1 MGSDPSTQ
9 KEVTVMSSVRPAYR
23 LLSVFAALLLLLT
36 SLTACSGGITR
47 EEAKTAMDALLTA
60 LDNENY
66 AEAAA
71 LYHPDAAMSEE
82 LLAAFAEQVKTKV
95 GIDLTEGAVV
105 EKITGMSSSYY
116 DSNVDGSRYA
126 LTARIQAGDKTA
138 SLTVE
143 VIRNDRGYG
152 IFTVECNP

>member
-1 MGSDPSTQ
+1 MNRT
-9 KEVTVMSSVRPAYR
+9 KTATRV
-23 LLSVFAALLLLLT
+23 LSILAALCLLLA

-47 EEAKTAMDALLTA
+47 EEAKTAMDALLAA

-71 LYHPDAAMSEE
+71 LYHPDAAMTEE

-105 EKITGMSSSYY
+105 EKITGMSASYY
-116 DSNVDGSRYA
+116 DSTVGGSRYA
-126 LTARIQAGDKTA
+126 LTAKIKAGDKTA
-138 SLTVE
+138 DLTVE

-152 IFTVECNP
+152 IFQVECNP

>member
-1 MGSDPSTQ
+1 MNRT
-9 KEVTVMSSVRPAYR
+9 KTATRI
-23 LLSVFAALLLLLT
+23 LSVLAALFLLLA
-36 SLTACSGGITR
+36 SLTACSGGVTR
-47 EEAKTAMDALLTA
+47 EETKTAMDALLTA

-71 LYHPDAAMSEE
+71 LYHPDAAMSEN

-126 LTARIQAGDKTA
+126 LTARIKAGDKTA

-152 IFTVECNP
+152 IFQVECNP

>member
-1 MGSDPSTQ
+1 MNRT
-9 KEVTVMSSVRPAYR
+9 KTATRI
-23 LLSVFAALLLLLT
+23 LSVLAALFLLLA

-47 EEAKTAMDALLTA
+47 EEAQTAMDALLTA

-71 LYHPDAAMSEE
+71 LYHPDAAMTED
-82 LLAAFAEQVKTKV
+82 LLAAFAGQIKTKV

-116 DSNVDGSRYA
+116 DSNVDGSRYV
-126 LTARIQAGDKTA
+126 LTARIKAGDKTA

-152 IFTVECNP
+152 IFQVECNP

>member
-1 MGSDPSTQ
+1 MNRT
-9 KEVTVMSSVRPAYR
+9 KTATRV
-23 LLSVFAALLLLLT
+23 LSVFAALCLLLA

-47 EEAKTAMDALLTA
+47 EEVKTAMDSLLVA
-60 LDNENY
+60 LDDENY

-71 LYHPDAAMSEE
+71 LYHPDAAMTED
-82 LLAAFAEQVKTKV
+82 LLIAFAEQVKTKV

-116 DSNVDGSRYA
+116 DSTVGGSRYV
-126 LTARIQAGDKTA
+126 LTARIKAGDKTA
-138 SLTVE
+138 SLAVE

-152 IFTVECNP
+152 IFQVECNP

>member
-1 MGSDPSTQ
+1 M
-9 KEVTVMSSVRPAYR
+9 YR
-23 LLSVFAALLLLLT
+23 TKTATRGLSILAALCLLLT
-36 SLTACSGGITR
+36 SLTACSGGVTR
-47 EEAKTAMDALLTA
+47 EETQTAMDSLLTA

-71 LYHPDAAMSEE
+71 LYHPDAAMTED

-95 GIDLTEGAVV
+95 GIDLTEGAVA

-126 LTARIQAGDKTA
+126 LTAKIKAGDKTA
-138 SLTVE
+138 DLTVE

-152 IFTVECNP
+152 IFKVECNP

>member
-1 MGSDPSTQ
+1 MNQTKAVP
-9 KEVTVMSSVRPAYR
+9 RI
-23 LLSVFAALLLLLT
+23 LSVLAALLLLLT

-47 EEAKTAMDALLTA
+47 EEAKTAMDSLLTA

-71 LYHPDAAMSEE
+71 LYHPDAAMTEE
-82 LLAAFAEQVKTKV
+82 LLAALAEQVKTKV
-95 GIDLTEGAVV
+95 GIDLTEGATV
-105 EKITGMSSSYY
+105 EKITGISSSYY
-116 DSNVDGSRYA
+116 DSTVGGSRYE
-126 LTARIQAGDKTA
+126 LTAKIKAGDKTA

-152 IFTVECNP
+152 IFKVECNP

>member
-1 MGSDPSTQ
+1 MNRT
-9 KEVTVMSSVRPAYR
+9 KTATRI
-23 LLSVFAALLLLLT
+23 LSVLAALLLLLT
-36 SLTACSGGITR
+36 SLTACEGGVTR
-47 EEAKTAMDALLTA
+47 EEARGAMDALLAA

-66 AEAAA
+66 TEAAA
-71 LYHPDAAMSEE
+71 LYHPDAAMSEN

-143 VIRNDRGYG
+143 VIRNDKGYG
-152 IFTVECNP
+152 IFQVECNP

>member
-1 MGSDPSTQ
+1 MNRT
-9 KEVTVMSSVRPAYR
+9 KTATRI
-23 LLSVFAALLLLLT
+23 LSVLAALLLLLT
-36 SLTACSGGITR
+36 SLTACEGGVTR
-47 EEAKTAMDALLTA
+47 EEARGAMDALLAA
-60 LDNENY
+60 LGNEDY

-71 LYHPDAAMSEE
+71 LYHPDAAMTED

-116 DSNVDGSRYA
+116 DSNVGGSRYA
-126 LTARIQAGDKTA
+126 LTARIKAGDKTA

-143 VIRNDRGYG
+143 VIRNDKGYG
-152 IFTVECNP
+152 IFQVECNP

>member
-1 MGSDPSTQ
+1 MNRT
-9 KEVTVMSSVRPAYR
+9 KTATRI
-23 LLSVFAALLLLLT
+23 LSILAALCLLLA
-36 SLTACSGGITR
+36 SLTACSGSITR
-47 EEAKTAMDALLTA
+47 EEAKTAMDSLLSALN
-60 LDNENY
+60 NENY

-71 LYHPDAAMSEE
+71 LYHPDAAMTEE

-116 DSNVDGSRYA
+116 DSTVDGSRYA
-126 LTARIQAGDKTA
+126 LTARIKAGDKTA
-138 SLTVE
+138 DLTVE

-152 IFTVECNP
+152 IFKVECNP

>member
-1 MGSDPSTQ
+1 M
-9 KEVTVMSSVRPAYR
+9 YR
-23 LLSVFAALLLLLT
+23 TKTATRGLSILAALCLLLT
-36 SLTACSGGITR
+36 SLTACSGGVTR
-47 EEAKTAMDALLTA
+47 EETQTAMDSLLTA

-71 LYHPDAAMSEE
+71 LYHPDAAMTED
-82 LLAAFAEQVKTKV
+82 LLATFAEEVKTKV

-105 EKITGMSSSYY
+105 EKITSISTSYY

-126 LTARIQAGDKTA
+126 LTAKIKAGDKTA

-152 IFTVECNP
+152 IFKVECNP

>member
-1 MGSDPSTQ
+1 M
-9 KEVTVMSSVRPAYR
+9 YR
-23 LLSVFAALLLLLT
+23 TKTATRGLSILAALCLLLT
-36 SLTACSGGITR
+36 SLTACSGGVTR
-47 EEAKTAMDALLTA
+47 EETQTAMDSLLTA

-71 LYHPDAAMSEE
+71 LYHPDAAMTED
-82 LLAAFAEQVKTKV
+82 LLATFAEEVKTKV
-95 GIDLTEGAVV
+95 GIDLTEGAAA
-105 EKITGMSSSYY
+105 EKITGISTSYY

-126 LTARIQAGDKTA
+126 LTAKIKAGDKTA

-152 IFTVECNP
+152 IFKVECNP

>member
-1 MGSDPSTQ
+1 
-9 KEVTVMSSVRPAYR
+9 MSSVRPACR
-23 LLSVFAALLLLLT
+23 LLSVFAALLLLLA

-47 EEAKTAMDALLTA
+47 EEAKTAMDSLLSA

-71 LYHPDAAMSEE
+71 LYHPDAAMTED
-82 LLAAFAEQVKTKV
+82 LLIAFAEQVKTKV

-116 DSNVDGSRYA
+116 DSNVDGSFYA
-126 LTARIQAGDKTA
+126 LTARIKAGDKTA
-138 SLTVE
+138 DLTVE

-152 IFTVECNP
+152 IFKVECNP

>member
-1 MGSDPSTQ
+1 M
-9 KEVTVMSSVRPAYR
+9 YR
-23 LLSVFAALLLLLT
+23 TKTTTRILSALAALLLLLA
-36 SLTACSGGITR
+36 SLTACSGGVTR
-47 EEAKTAMDALLTA
+47 EETQTAMDSLLSA

-71 LYHPDAAMSEE
+71 LYHPDAAMSED

-105 EKITGMSSSYY
+105 EKITGISSSYY

-126 LTARIQAGDKTA
+126 LTAKIKAGDKTA
-138 SLTVE
+138 RLTVE
-143 VIRNDRGYG
+143 VVRNDRGYG
-152 IFTVECNP
+152 IFKVECNP

>member
-1 MGSDPSTQ
+1 MNRT
-9 KEVTVMSSVRPAYR
+9 KTATRVM
-23 LLSVFAALLLLLT
+23 SVFAALCLLLT

-71 LYHPDAAMSEE
+71 LYHPDAAMSEN

-105 EKITGMSSSYY
+105 EKITGMSASYY

-143 VIRNDRGYG
+143 VIRNDKGYG
-152 IFTVECNP
+152 IFQVECNP

>member
-1 MGSDPSTQ
+1 M
-9 KEVTVMSSVRPAYR
+9 YR
-23 LLSVFAALLLLLT
+23 TKTTTRILSVLAALLLLIT
-36 SLTACSGGITR
+36 SLTACSGGVTR
-47 EEAKTAMDALLTA
+47 EDTQTAMDSLLTA

-71 LYHPDAAMSEE
+71 LYHPDAAMTKD

-95 GIDLTEGAVV
+95 GIDLTEGAVA
-105 EKITGMSSSYY
+105 EKITGISSSYY

-126 LTARIQAGDKTA
+126 LTAKIKAGDKTA

-143 VIRNDRGYG
+143 VVRNDRGYG
-152 IFTVECNP
+152 IFKVECNP

>member
-1 MGSDPSTQ
+1 MNRT
-9 KEVTVMSSVRPAYR
+9 KTATRI
-23 LLSVFAALLLLLT
+23 LSVLAALFLLLA

-71 LYHPDAAMSEE
+71 LYHPDAAMSEN

-126 LTARIQAGDKTA
+126 LTARIKAGDKTA
-138 SLTVE
+138 DLTVE

-152 IFTVECNP
+152 IFQVECNP